1 MSYILYEYTP
11 ECSELG
17 DPSKQIAISKVR
29 KVLVDYCKEKY
40 GKEIVNSRMDVK
52 GLDPY
57 YMISENT
64 LEIITRSD
72 LKPAMPKEPEKCA
85 FMKSVLANAHGDET
99 IEVFDE
105 AAYKAAMTKFLYD
118 FRNYEY
124 IFGKK

>member
-17 DPSKQIAISKVR
+17 DPCKQVAISKVR

-40 GKEIVNSRMDVK
+40 GKEIIESKMDVN
-52 GLDPY
+52 GYDPY
-57 YMISENT
+57 YMISEST

-72 LKPAMPKEPEKCA
+72 LKPPMPKEPEKCA

-99 IEVFDE
+99 VYVFDE
-105 AAYKAAMTKFLYD
+105 KAYKAAMTNFLHD
-118 FRNYEY
+118 FSNIEY